1 MGFALR
7 PANSVMDEPMIESP
21 HSLRIAQVAPLY
33 ESVPPHLYGGT
44 ERVVSY
50 LTEELVRAGHEVTL
64 FASGDSQTS
73 AELVSVWN
81 RALRLDERSPEPLSL
96 HLTMLEEVARRAPGY
111 DVVHF
116 HTDGLQLPLTRRL
129 SVAALTTLHGRLDL
143 AGLAPLYREY
153 REHPLVSISHA
164 QRRPLAFAHWI
175 STVHHG
181 LPLELHAASPSP
193 GHYLAFIGR
202 ISPEKR
208 VDRAIAVARHTGI
221 PLRIAAKID
230 RTDREY
236 FASVIEPHID
246 GQLIEYV
253 GEITEQEKTA
263 FLGGAIALLFL
274 IDWPEPFGLA
284 MIEAMACGTPVIAAP
299 CGSVPEVVDEGI
311 TGFIVEDL
319 RQAARCV
326 QLAMRLDRRRC
337 RAQFERRF
345 TAQRMAEEY
354 CRAYESLKER
364 RWLRKA

>member
-1 MGFALR
+1 MTENV
-7 PANSVMDEPMIESP
+7 PP
-21 HSLRIAQVAPLY
+21 LRIAQVAPLY

-64 FASGDSQTS
+64 FASGDSHTG

-81 RALRLDERSPEPLSL
+81 RALRLDERAPEPISL
-96 HLTMLEEVARRAPGY
+96 HLTMLEEVVRRAPGY

-116 HTDGLQLPLTRRL
+116 HTDGLQLPLARRMGVSSL
-129 SVAALTTLHGRLDL
+129 TSSVATLTTLHGRLDL

-164 QRRPLAFAHWI
+164 QRRPLTFAHWI
-175 STVHHG
+175 ATVHHG

-202 ISPEKR
+202 IAPEKR
-208 VDRAIAVARHTGI
+208 VDRAIAVARRTGI

-230 RTDREY
+230 RNDREY
-236 FASVIEPHID
+236 FANVIEPHID
-246 GQLIEYV
+246 GRLIEYV
-253 GEITEQEKTA
+253 GEITEHEKTA
-263 FLGGAIALLFL
+263 FLGDAIALLFL

-284 MIEAMACGTPVIAAP
+284 MIESMACGTPVIACP
-299 CGSVPEVVDEGI
+299 CGSVREVVDEGI

-319 RQAARCV
+319 RQAVHSVGRALRV
-326 QLAMRLDRRRC
+326 DRRRC
-337 RAQFERRF
+337 RAHFERRF
-345 TAQRMAEEY
+345 TAQRMAQEY
-354 CRAYESLKER
+354 CRAYQSLKEH